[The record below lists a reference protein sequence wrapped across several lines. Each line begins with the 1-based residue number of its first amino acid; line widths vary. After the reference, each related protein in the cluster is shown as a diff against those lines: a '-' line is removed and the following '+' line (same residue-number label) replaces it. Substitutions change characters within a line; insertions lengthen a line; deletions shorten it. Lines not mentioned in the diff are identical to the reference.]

1 MYMRLSNKLVVRKT
15 CRCDETVSDEWRGLF
30 TDRKIHPSVVD
41 EGRVRYLRIRGRR
54 HFDLFPSCFV
64 FLVRHLVLLH
74 LVAWLIVD
82 PHREDDMVT

>member
-30 TDRKIHPSVVD
+30 TDRKIHPSVVMKD
-41 EGRVRYLRIRGRR
+41 VLDIYGSGAAVTLIC
-54 HFDLFPSCFV
+54 FPLVFV